1 MPKTIRIIIAIT
13 IIALA
18 IFIFYLIW
26 QSFSFLA
33 TLIPWYLSL
42 ISFSIGCIMYFVGRH
57 FVKKKNVFR
66 KNEDKIILSTPIQA
80 DLLIIFGVIIMITS
94 AFTSK
99 LFFSIGSEDYL
110 MIGFSVLFLLIGLV
124 FLILNFLKLKYSLN
138 DRIEICKDEFR
149 FDNTVGR
156 DYTIFKK
163 AELVEI
169 ELLKEYEDT
178 RSNKEKLIN
187 IGQPLYHADEFS
199 LSLKVKQNSVDNEKE
214 PLLERLDPD
223 DMNIDLS
230 IFVEALES
238 MDYSI
243 VRRSKYDCSDQLWEG
258 HNFEE
263 GFYSKD

>member
-1 MPKTIRIIIAIT
+1 MSKPIRIIIAIVLF
-13 IIALA
+13 ALV
-18 IFIFYLIW
+18 ILFFYLIW
-26 QSFSFLA
+26 QGFSFLSE
-33 TLIPWYLSL
+33 LIPGYISL
-42 ISFSIGCIMYFVGRH
+42 ISFSTGCIMYFVGRH

-66 KNEDKIILSTPIQA
+66 KEEDKIILSTPIQA
-80 DLLIIFGVIIMITS
+80 DLLIIFGVIIMIIS

-99 LFFSIGSEDYL
+99 LFFSIGSEDYI
-110 MIGFSVLFLLIGLV
+110 MIGFSVLFLILGLV
-124 FLILNFLKLKYSLN
+124 LIVLNFLKLKHSLN
-138 DRIEICKDEFR
+138 DRIEIFKDEFR

-169 ELLKEYEDT
+169 ELLKEFND
-178 RSNKEKLIN
+178 RRGNKEKLIN
-187 IGQPLYHADEFS
+187 IGQPLYYADKFS

-214 PLLERLDPD
+214 PLVERLNPE

-243 VRRSKYDCSDQLWEG
+243 VRRSKYDCSDQFWDG
-258 HNFEE
+258 HNFDE
-263 GFYSKD
+263 GFLFKD